1 MKLQVRDK
9 ILIITVAVFLLAIG
23 VNTLIVGRIFRNY
36 SFVVVFVSLG
46 LAAFLLLSGLSINRM
61 TEDLQKTTT
70 SADSLN
76 RETAERKKAEAA
88 LRKSEERFKA
98 VAESAGGWIWEVNTK
113 GLYTYSNPVV
123 EKVLGYKSEEIV
135 GKKYFYDFFAQDVK
149 EELKKAAFEAFA
161 RGESFKGFV
170 NPNVR
175 KDGSIVFLETTG
187 TPIVDDKG
195 NLCGYRGADRDV
207 TERKKVEEALKESEQ
222 RLTII
227 LNSILTGVVI
237 IDAQTHEIVD
247 CNPFAAKIIGL
258 PKEGIIGKVC
268 HKFICPAEKGKCPI
282 SDLGKTVDQAER
294 MLIRGD
300 GEGTPILKTVTPVF
314 WQGHQYLVESFI
326 DITERKGAEQRQA
339 QLLEELEKVNREL
352 KDFAYIVSH
361 DLKAPLRGIKTLA
374 EWLTTDYSDKL
385 DENGKEQMNLL
396 VGRVNR
402 MQNLIDGVLRYSRI
416 GRVKEDIVQINLN
429 ELVLEVIDMVAPP
442 ANISITIEN
451 ELPTVEC
458 ERTCI
463 TQVFQNLI
471 SNAVKYMDKPQGQVK
486 IGCVEEDG
494 WWKFGVSDNGPGIE
508 EKYFEKIFQ
517 IFQTLARRD
526 DKESTGI
533 GLSIVKKIIEA
544 HSGKV
549 WVESRVGEG
558 STFYFM
564 VPKNVGAE
572 TNEELEAHLV
582 SGR

>member
-9 ILIITVAVFLLAIG
+9 ILIIIVAVFFLTIG
-23 VNTLIVGRIFRNY
+23 VNTLIRELSNY

-46 LAAFLLLSGLSINRM
+46 LAVVLLLSSLSINKM

-76 RETAERKKAEAA
+76 WEIAERKKAEAA

-98 VAESAGGWIWEVNTK
+98 VAESAGDWIWEVNTE

-123 EKVLGYKSEEIV
+123 EKVLGYKPEEIV
-135 GKKYFYDFFAQDVK
+135 GKKYFYDFFAPDVK

-161 RGESFKGFV
+161 RGESFRGFV
-170 NPNVR
+170 NPNVH
-175 KDGSIVFLETTG
+175 KDGSIVILETTG

-195 NLCGYRGADRDV
+195 NLCGYRGARDV

-237 IDAQTHEIVD
+237 IDAQTREIVD
-247 CNPFAAKIIGL
+247 CNPLAAKIIGL
-258 PKEGIIGKVC
+258 PREGIIGKVC

-282 SDLGKTVDQAER
+282 SDLGQVVDHAER
-294 MLIRGD
+294 VLIQGN
-300 GEGTPILKTVTPVF
+300 GEETPILKKVTPVF

-326 DITERKGAEQRQA
+326 DITERKGAEQRQG
-339 QLLEELEKVNREL
+339 QLLEEVEKVNREL

-396 VGRVNR
+396 IGRVNR
-402 MQNLIDGVLRYSRI
+402 MQNLIDGILQYSRI

-429 ELVLEVIDMVAPP
+429 EIVSEVADTVSPP

-471 SNAVKYMDKPQGQVK
+471 SNAVKYMDKSQGQIK

-494 WWKFGVSDNGPGIE
+494 RWKFSVSDNGPGIE

-526 DKESTGI
+526 DKESTGV

-544 HSGKV
+544 RGGKV
-549 WVESRVGEG
+549 WVESKVGEG
-558 STFYFM
+558 STFYFI
-564 VPKNVGAE
+564 VLKNVGAE

>member
-1 MKLQVRDK
+1 MKLRVRDK
-9 ILIITVAVFLLAIG
+9 ILIIIVATFLLAIC
-23 VNTLIVGRIFRNY
+23 VNTLIREFSNY

-46 LAAFLLLSGLSINRM
+46 LAAFLLLSSLSINKM

-76 RETAERKKAEAA
+76 WEIAERKKAEAA

-98 VAESAGGWIWEVNTK
+98 VAESAGDWIWEVNTE

-123 EKVLGYKSEEIV
+123 EKVFGYKPEEIV
-135 GKKYFYDFFAQDVK
+135 GKKYFYDFFAPDVK

-161 RGESFKGFV
+161 RGESFRGFV
-170 NPNVR
+170 NPNVH
-175 KDGSIVFLETTG
+175 KDGSIVILETTG

-195 NLCGYRGADRDV
+195 NLCGYRGARDV

-237 IDAQTHEIVD
+237 IDAQTREIVD
-247 CNPFAAKIIGL
+247 CNPLAAKIIGL
-258 PKEGIIGKVC
+258 PKEDIIGKVC

-282 SDLGKTVDQAER
+282 SDLGQVVDHAER
-294 MLIRGD
+294 VLIQGN
-300 GEGTPILKTVTPVF
+300 GEETPILKKVTPVF

-326 DITERKGAEQRQA
+326 DITERKGAEQRQG
-339 QLLEELEKVNREL
+339 QLLEEVEKANREL

-402 MQNLIDGVLRYSRI
+402 MQNLIDGVLQYSRI

-429 ELVLEVIDMVAPP
+429 ELVSEVVDMVAPP
-442 ANISITIEN
+442 ANITVTVEN
-451 ELPTVEC
+451 ELPTVKY
-458 ERTCI
+458 ERTCV

-471 SNAVKYMDKPQGQVK
+471 SNAVKYMDKSQGQIK

-494 WWKFGVSDNGPGIE
+494 RWKFSVSDNGPGIE

-533 GLSIVKKIIEA
+533 GLSIVKKIIEGNG
-544 HSGKV
+544 GKV
-549 WVESRVGEG
+549 WVESKVGEG
-558 STFYFM
+558 STFYFI
-564 VPKNVGAE
+564 VLKNVGAE

>member
-1 MKLQVRDK
+1 MKLRVRDK
-9 ILIITVAVFLLAIG
+9 ILIIIVAVFLLAMG
-23 VNTLIVGRIFRNY
+23 VNTLIREFSNY

-46 LAAFLLLSGLSINRM
+46 LAAFLLLSSLSNNKM

-76 RETAERKKAEAA
+76 WEIAERKKAEAA

-98 VAESAGGWIWEVNTK
+98 VAESAGDWIWEVNTK
-113 GLYTYSNPVV
+113 GLYTYSNHVV
-123 EKVLGYKSEEIV
+123 EKVLGYKPEEIV
-135 GKKYFYDFFAQDVK
+135 GKKYFYDFFAPDVK

-161 RGESFKGFV
+161 RGESFRGFV
-170 NPNVR
+170 NPNVH
-175 KDGSIVFLETTG
+175 KDGSIVILETTG

-195 NLCGYRGADRDV
+195 NLCGYRGARDV

-237 IDAQTHEIVD
+237 VDAEMHEIVD
-247 CNPFAAKIIGL
+247 CNPLAAQMIGL
-258 PKEGIIGKVC
+258 PKEGIIGRVC
-268 HKFICPAEKGKCPI
+268 HKFICSAEKGRCPI
-282 SDLGKTVDQAER
+282 SDLGQTVDHAER
-294 MLIRGD
+294 VLIRGD
-300 GEGTPILKTVTPVF
+300 GEETPILKTVTPVF

-429 ELVLEVIDMVAPP
+429 ELVSEVVDMVAPP

-471 SNAVKYMDKPQGQVK
+471 SNAVKYMDKPQGWVK

-494 WWKFGVSDNGPGIE
+494 RWKFSVSDNGPGIE

-517 IFQTLARRD
+517 IFQTIARRD

-544 HSGKV
+544 HGGKV

>member
-1 MKLQVRDK
+1 MKLRVRDK

-23 VNTLIVGRIFRNY
+23 VNTLIREFSNY

-46 LAAFLLLSGLSINRM
+46 LAAFLLLSGFSNNRM

-76 RETAERKKAEAA
+76 WEIAERKKAEAA

-98 VAESAGGWIWEVNTK
+98 VAESAGGWIWEVNTE

-123 EKVLGYKSEEIV
+123 EKVLGYKPEEIV
-135 GKKYFYDFFAQDVK
+135 GKKYFYDFFAPDVK
-149 EELKKAAFEAFA
+149 EELKKAALEAFA
-161 RGESFKGFV
+161 RGESFRGFV

-195 NLCGYRGADRDV
+195 NLCGYRGADRDI

-222 RLTII
+222 RLTVI

-237 IDAQTHEIVD
+237 VDAETREIVD
-247 CNPFAAKIIGL
+247 CNPLAAKIIGL

-268 HKFICPAEKGKCPI
+268 HKFICPAEKGRCPI
-282 SDLGKTVDQAER
+282 SDLGQVVDHAER
-294 MLIRGD
+294 VLIRGD
-300 GEGTPILKTVTPVF
+300 GEETPILKTATPVF
-314 WQGHQYLVESFI
+314 WQGHQYLIESFI

-339 QLLEELEKVNREL
+339 QLLEDLEKVNREL

-402 MQNLIDGVLRYSRI
+402 MQNLIDGVLQYSRI
-416 GRVKEDIVQINLN
+416 GRVKEDMVQINLN
-429 ELVLEVIDMVAPP
+429 ELVSEVIDMVAPP

-451 ELPTVEC
+451 ELPTVKC
-458 ERTCI
+458 ERTCV

-471 SNAVKYMDKPQGQVK
+471 SNAVKYMDKPQGWVK
-486 IGCVEEDG
+486 IGFVEEDG

-508 EKYFEKIFQ
+508 KKYFEKIFQ

-544 HSGKV
+544 HGGKV
-549 WVESRVGEG
+549 WVESKVGEG
-558 STFYFM
+558 STFYFT

-582 SGR
+582 GGRR